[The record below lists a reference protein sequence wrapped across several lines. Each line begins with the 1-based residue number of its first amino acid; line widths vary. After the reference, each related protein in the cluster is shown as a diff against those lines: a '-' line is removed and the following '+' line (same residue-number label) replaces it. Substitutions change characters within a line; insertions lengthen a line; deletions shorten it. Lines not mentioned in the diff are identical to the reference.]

1 MSITCGVVPRK
12 NPASLPTA
20 PNNSVSGHETLRD
33 LNSEVAPVTVRWR
46 THLCFRKK
54 IRSYWFG
61 LIALLYFSSAVA
73 RNHTRG
79 HEINL
84 EGHEMKT
91 EICSVNLLFFFFQIT
106 LSLLLSCETSN
117 HFSFKGLNKSFK
129 YSSHIRENKTTI
141 YYLFYFS
148 ISIFFQIKSL

>member
-84 EGHEMKT
+84 EGHEMKNR
-91 EICSVNLLFFFFQIT
+91 NLLCEFINFFFSRL
-106 LSLLLSCETSN
+106 LSLCFCLVKHLIISALKASINLSNTAV
-117 HFSFKGLNKSFK
+117 
-129 YSSHIRENKTTI
+129 I
-141 YYLFYFS
+141 
-148 ISIFFQIKSL
+148 